1 MGSDNK
7 KTGLFRSP
15 ARAGSLATLGDCMAV
30 RWRRAL
36 IIGLLTL
43 SSPAWAA
50 GKKVDLD
57 YHVRLLPQSDQAEVR
72 LTLAQGS
79 AVRSLDFDLG
89 DGSLYSDFKA
99 DGQWQLTPGKQ
110 ARGVWRPVADKASL
124 TYRVRISHGRKN
136 GSFDTRMTP
145 SWALMRGDDLVP
157 AAKLDQQDGIELIS
171 RLEFELP
178 SGWKSVETAWP
189 RIGKNKFRI
198 DNVSRLFDRS
208 TGWMLAGH
216 LGSRRTRLGETEV
229 TVASPRGQG
238 MRRMD
243 VLTLLTFVWPQ
254 VQAVYP
260 RHPTK
265 LLIVGAND
273 PMWRG
278 GSSAH
283 ESIYLNSRLPL
294 VSESGSS
301 ALVRELAQVFGR
313 INDTQRSDWIG
324 EGFAE
329 YYAIELVRR
338 AGGMSDERY
347 QSLQERLSKDSQN
360 VTTLRGE
367 QVSPAQVSKA
377 VVLMQELDRE
387 IRLKTRNKRSL
398 DDVLRG
404 AMRLEGVDTKAFV
417 QLSESVLGESSKVL
431 DTALIQ

>member
-1 MGSDNK
+1 
-7 KTGLFRSP
+7 
-15 ARAGSLATLGDCMAV
+15 MAV
-30 RWRRAL
+30 GLRLAL
-36 IIGLLTL
+36 AVGLLAL
-43 SSPAWAA
+43 SSSVWAA
-50 GKKVDLD
+50 KKVDLD
-57 YHVRLLPQSDQAEVR
+57 YHVRLLPQSDQAQVR

-89 DGSLYSDFKA
+89 DGSQYSDFKA
-99 DGQWQLTPGKQ
+99 DGQWQLSPGTHT
-110 ARGVWRPVADKASL
+110 RGVWRPIADKASL
-124 TYRVRISHGRKN
+124 TYRVRISHGRKS

-145 SWALMRGDDLVP
+145 TWALLRGDDLVP
-157 AAKLDQQDGIELIS
+157 AAKLDQQDNIELVS

-178 SGWKSVETAWP
+178 NGWKSVETSWP

-198 DNVSRLFDRS
+198 DNVSRLFDRP

-216 LGSRRTRLGETEV
+216 LGTRRTRLGETEV
-229 TVASPRGQG
+229 TVASPLGQG

-254 VQAVYP
+254 VQAVFP
-260 RHPTK
+260 RHPAK

-278 GSSAH
+278 SLAAR
-283 ESIYLNSRLPL
+283 ESIYLNTRLPL
-294 VSESGSS
+294 VSENGSS

-313 INDTQRSDWIG
+313 INDKQRSDWIS

-347 QSLQERLSKDSQN
+347 ASLQKKLARDGQN
-360 VTTLRGE
+360 VSTLRGE
-367 QVSPAQVSKA
+367 QLTSAQVGKA
-377 VVLMQELDRE
+377 VLLLSELDQE
-387 IRLKTRNKRSL
+387 IRIKTRNKRSL

-404 AMRLEGVDTKAFV
+404 AMRLESVDTKEFV
-417 QLSESVLGESSKVL
+417 QLAESVIGEPSKVL
-431 DTALIQ
+431 DSELLE

>member
-1 MGSDNK
+1 
-7 KTGLFRSP
+7 
-15 ARAGSLATLGDCMAV
+15 MAV
-30 RWRRAL
+30 GWRQAL
-36 IIGLLTL
+36 VVGLLAF
-43 SSPAWAA
+43 SSPLWAA
-50 GKKVDLD
+50 KKVDLD

-89 DGSLYSDFKA
+89 DGSHYSDFKA
-99 DGQWQLTPGKQ
+99 DGQWQLTPGAP
-110 ARGVWRPVADKASL
+110 ARGVWHPATDKASL
-124 TYRVRISHGRKN
+124 TYRVHVSHTRKN

-145 SWALMRGDDLVP
+145 NWALLRGEDLVP
-157 AAKLDQQDGIELIS
+157 PARLDQQDGIELVS

-178 SGWKSVETAWP
+178 GGWKSVETAWP

-198 DNVSRLFDRS
+198 DNVSRLFDRP
-208 TGWMLAGH
+208 TGWMLAGN

-229 TVASPRGQG
+229 TVASPQGQG

-260 RHPTK
+260 RHPVK

-278 GSSAH
+278 SLAAH
-283 ESIYLNSRLPL
+283 ESIYLNTRLPL

-301 ALVRELAQVFGR
+301 ALVRELAQLFGR
-313 INDTQRSDWIG
+313 INDKQRSEWIS

-329 YYAIELVRR
+329 YYAIELMRR

-347 QSLQERLSKDSQN
+347 QSLQGRLTKAGQK

-367 QVSPAQVSKA
+367 QVSPAQIAKA
-377 VVLMQELDRE
+377 VILLQELDRE

-404 AMRLEGVDTKAFV
+404 AMRLGSLDTKEFV
-417 QLSESVLGESSKVL
+417 QLSESVIGDSSKVL
-431 DTALIQ
+431 DTELIQ

>member
-1 MGSDNK
+1 
-7 KTGLFRSP
+7 
-15 ARAGSLATLGDCMAV
+15 MAV
-30 RWRRAL
+30 GWRQAWVV
-36 IIGLLTL
+36 GLLVV
-43 SSPAWAA
+43 SSPVWAA
-50 GKKVDLD
+50 NKVNLD

-89 DGSLYSDFKA
+89 DGSHYSDFEA
-99 DGQWQLTPGKQ
+99 DGQWQLTPGKA
-110 ARGVWRPVADKASL
+110 ARGVWRPAADKASL
-124 TYRVRISHGRKN
+124 TYRVNISHGRKN

-145 SWALMRGDDLVP
+145 NWALMRGDDLVP
-157 AAKLDQQDGIELIS
+157 AARLDQQDGIELVA

-178 SGWKSVETAWP
+178 GGWKSVETAWP
-189 RIGKNKFRI
+189 RIGQNKFRI
-198 DNVSRLFDRS
+198 DNPGRLFDRP
-208 TGWMLAGH
+208 TGWMLAGQ

-229 TVASPRGQG
+229 TVASPLGQG

-254 VQAVYP
+254 VQALYP
-260 RHPTK
+260 RHPGK

-278 GSSAH
+278 SRSAH
-283 ESIYLNSRLPL
+283 ESIYLNSHLPL
-294 VSESGSS
+294 VSESGTS
-301 ALVRELAQVFGR
+301 ALVRELAQMFGR
-313 INDTQRSDWIG
+313 INGTQRSDWIN

-347 QSLQERLSKDSQN
+347 ENLHGKLVSNSQK

-367 QVSPAQVSKA
+367 QVSLTQVARA
-377 VVLMQELDRE
+377 VVLLQELDRE
-387 IRLKTRNKRSL
+387 IRLKTHNKRSL

-404 AMRLEGVDTKAFV
+404 AMRLGDIDTQAFV
-417 QLSESVLGESSKVL
+417 QLSESVIGGSSKVL
-431 DTALIQ
+431 NTELIQ

>member
-1 MGSDNK
+1 
-7 KTGLFRSP
+7 
-15 ARAGSLATLGDCMAV
+15 MAV
-30 RWRRAL
+30 GWRQAWVVGWL
-36 IIGLLTL
+36 AL
-43 SSPAWAA
+43 SSPVWAA
-50 GKKVDLD
+50 NKVNLD

-89 DGSLYSDFKA
+89 DGSHYSDFKA
-99 DGQWQLTPGKQ
+99 DGQWQLTPGK
-110 ARGVWRPVADKASL
+110 AVRGVWSPSSDKASL
-124 TYRVRISHGRKN
+124 TYRVNISHGRKS

-145 SWALMRGDDLVP
+145 NWALMRGDDLVP
-157 AAKLDQQDGIELIS
+157 AAKLDLQDGIELVA

-178 SGWKSVETAWP
+178 GGWKSVETAWP
-189 RIGKNKFRI
+189 RIGKNKFRV
-198 DNVSRLFDRS
+198 DNPSRLFDRP
-208 TGWMLAGH
+208 TGWMLAGQ
-216 LGSRRTRLGETEV
+216 LGSRRTRLGETDV
-229 TVASPRGQG
+229 TVTSPLGQG

-254 VQAVYP
+254 VQALYP
-260 RHPTK
+260 RHPGK
-265 LLIVGAND
+265 LLIVGASD

-278 GSSAH
+278 SQSAH
-283 ESIYLNSRLPL
+283 ESIYLNSHLPL

-313 INDTQRSDWIG
+313 INGTERSDWIG

-347 QSLQERLSKDSQN
+347 ESLHGRLLKSSQN
-360 VTTLRGE
+360 VITLRGE
-367 QVSPAQVSKA
+367 QLNAAQVAKA

-387 IRLKTRNKRSL
+387 IRLKTHNKRSL

-404 AMRLEGVDTKAFV
+404 AMRLGNIDTNAFV
-417 QLSESVLGESSKVL
+417 QLSESVIGGSSKVL
-431 DTALIQ
+431 STELIQ

>member
-1 MGSDNK
+1 
-7 KTGLFRSP
+7 
-15 ARAGSLATLGDCMAV
+15 MAV
-30 RWRRAL
+30 GLRLAL
-36 IIGLLTL
+36 AVGLVAL
-43 SSPAWAA
+43 SSSVWAA
-50 GKKVDLD
+50 KKVDLD

-89 DGSLYSDFKA
+89 DGNRYSDFEA
-99 DGQWQLTPGKQ
+99 DGNWQLTPGKPT
-110 ARGVWRPVADKASL
+110 RGIWRPAADKASL
-124 TYRVRISHGRKN
+124 TYRVRISHSRKN

-145 SWALMRGDDLVP
+145 GWALMRGDDLVP
-157 AAKLDQQDGIELIS
+157 AARLDQQDGIELVS

-198 DNVSRLFDRS
+198 DNVSRLFDRP

-229 TVASPRGQG
+229 TVASPKGQG
-238 MRRMD
+238 MHRMD

-254 VQAVYP
+254 VQAVFP
-260 RHPTK
+260 RHPAK

-278 GSSAH
+278 SLAAR
-283 ESIYLNSRLPL
+283 ESIYLNTRLPL

-301 ALVRELAQVFGR
+301 ALVRELAQLFGR
-313 INDTQRSDWIG
+313 VNDTQRSDWIS
-324 EGFAE
+324 EGLAE

-347 QSLQERLSKDSQN
+347 ENLHGKLVKDSQK
-360 VTTLRGE
+360 VTTLRDA
-367 QVSPAQVSKA
+367 QASPAQVAKA
-377 VVLMQELDRE
+377 VLLLQELDRE

-398 DDVLRG
+398 DDVMRG
-404 AMRLEGVDTKAFV
+404 AMRLESVNTRDFV
-417 QLSESVLGESSKVL
+417 QLAESVIGESSRVL
-431 DTALIQ
+431 NTELLQ

>member
-1 MGSDNK
+1 
-7 KTGLFRSP
+7 
-15 ARAGSLATLGDCMAV
+15 MAV
-30 RWRRAL
+30 RLRRAL
-36 IIGLLTL
+36 AVGLLAL
-43 SSPAWAA
+43 SSSVWAA
-50 GKKVDLD
+50 KKVDLD
-57 YHVRLLPQSDQAEVR
+57 YHVRLMPHSDQAEVR

-89 DGSLYSDFKA
+89 DGSHYSDFKA
-99 DGQWQLTPGKQ
+99 DGQWQLTAGKQ
-110 ARGVWRPVADKASL
+110 TRGVWRPATDKTSL
-124 TYRVRISHGRKN
+124 TYRVRISHGRKS

-145 SWALMRGDDLVP
+145 TWALMRGDDLVP
-157 AAKLDQQDGIELIS
+157 PARLDQQDGIELIS

-178 SGWKSVETAWP
+178 SGWESVETAWP

-198 DNVSRLFDRS
+198 DNVSRLFDRP

-229 TVASPRGQG
+229 TVASPQGQG

-254 VQAVYP
+254 VQAVFP
-260 RHPTK
+260 RHPVK
-265 LLIVGAND
+265 LLIVGAKD

-278 GSSAH
+278 SLAAR
-283 ESIYLNSRLPL
+283 ESIYLNTRLPL
-294 VSESGSS
+294 VSESGTS
-301 ALVRELAQVFGR
+301 AVVRELAQVFGR
-313 INDTQRSDWIG
+313 INDKQRSDWIS

-347 QSLQERLSKDSQN
+347 ESLHRRLVKDSQK

-367 QVSPAQVSKA
+367 QANPAQVSKA
-377 VVLMQELDRE
+377 VLLLQELDRE

-404 AMRLEGVDTKAFV
+404 AMHLGSVDTKEFV
-417 QLSESVLGESSKVL
+417 QLAESVIGESSKVL
-431 DTALIQ
+431 DTELLQ

>member
-1 MGSDNK
+1 MA
-7 KTGLFRSP
+7 TGL
-15 ARAGSLATLGDCMAV
+15 
-30 RWRRAL
+30 RRAL
-36 IIGLLTL
+36 IVTLLAL
-43 SSPAWAA
+43 SAPVWAA
-50 GKKVDLD
+50 KKVDLD
-57 YHVRLLPQSDQAEVR
+57 YQVRLLPQSDQAEVR
-72 LTLAQGS
+72 MTFARGEV
-79 AVRSLDFDLG
+79 VRSLDFDLG
-89 DGSLYSDFKA
+89 DGSRYSDFKA
-99 DGQWQLTPGKQ
+99 DGQWQLTPGKP
-110 ARGVWRPVADKASL
+110 ARGVWRPTADKASL

-145 SWALMRGDDLVP
+145 TWALMRGDELVP
-157 AAKLDQQDGIELIS
+157 PARLDQQDGIELVA
-171 RLEFELP
+171 RLHFELP
-178 SGWKSVETAWP
+178 DGWKSVETAWP

-198 DNVSRLFDRS
+198 DNPSRLFDRP

-216 LGSRRTRLGETEV
+216 LGSRRSRLGETEV
-229 TVASPRGQG
+229 TVASPQGQG

-254 VQAVYP
+254 VQAVFP
-260 RHPTK
+260 RHPSK

-278 GSSAH
+278 SLAAR
-283 ESIYLNSRLPL
+283 ESIYLNTRLPL

-313 INDTQRSDWIG
+313 INDEQRSDWIS

-347 QSLQERLSKDSQN
+347 QALQAKLAKDSQK

-367 QVSPAQVSKA
+367 QISPAQVSKA
-377 VVLMQELDRE
+377 VLLLQELDGE

-398 DDVLRG
+398 DDMLRG
-404 AMRLEGVDTKAFV
+404 AMHLGTVDTKAFV
-417 QLSESVLGESSKVL
+417 QLAESILGESSKVL
-431 DTALIQ
+431 DTALLQ

>member
-1 MGSDNK
+1 
-7 KTGLFRSP
+7 
-15 ARAGSLATLGDCMAV
+15 MAV
-30 RWRRAL
+30 GLRLAL
-36 IIGLLTL
+36 AVGLVAL
-43 SSPAWAA
+43 SSSVWAA
-50 GKKVDLD
+50 KKVDLD

-89 DGSLYSDFKA
+89 DGNRYSDFEA
-99 DGQWQLTPGKQ
+99 DGNWQLTPGKPT
-110 ARGVWRPVADKASL
+110 RGIWRPAADKASL
-124 TYRVRISHGRKN
+124 TYRVRISHSRKN

-145 SWALMRGDDLVP
+145 GWALMRGDDLVP
-157 AAKLDQQDGIELIS
+157 AARLDQQDGIELVS

-198 DNVSRLFDRS
+198 DNVSRLFDRP

-229 TVASPRGQG
+229 TVASPKGQG
-238 MRRMD
+238 MHRMD

-254 VQAVYP
+254 VQAVFP
-260 RHPTK
+260 RHPAK

-278 GSSAH
+278 SLAAR
-283 ESIYLNSRLPL
+283 ESIYLNTRMPL

-301 ALVRELAQVFGR
+301 ALVRELAQLFGR
-313 INDTQRSDWIG
+313 VNDTQRSDWIS
-324 EGFAE
+324 EGLAE

-347 QSLQERLSKDSQN
+347 ENLHGKLVKDSQK
-360 VTTLRGE
+360 VTTLRDA
-367 QVSPAQVSKA
+367 QASPAQVAKA
-377 VVLMQELDRE
+377 VLLLQELDRE

-398 DDVLRG
+398 DDVMRG
-404 AMRLEGVDTKAFV
+404 AMRLESVNTRDFV
-417 QLSESVLGESSKVL
+417 QLAESVIGESSRVL
-431 DTALIQ
+431 NTELLQ

>member
-1 MGSDNK
+1 
-7 KTGLFRSP
+7 
-15 ARAGSLATLGDCMAV
+15 MAV
-30 RWRRAL
+30 GLRRAL
-36 IIGLLTL
+36 AVGLLLL
-43 SSPAWAA
+43 SSSVWAA
-50 GKKVDLD
+50 KKIDLD

-110 ARGVWRPVADKASL
+110 ARGVWRPAADKASL
-124 TYRVRISHGRKN
+124 SYRVRISHGRKN

-145 SWALMRGDDLVP
+145 TWALMRGEDLVP
-157 AAKLDQQDGIELIS
+157 PAKLDQQDGIELVS

-178 SGWKSVETAWP
+178 NGWKSVETAWP
-189 RIGKNKFRI
+189 RVGKNKFRV
-198 DNVSRLFDRS
+198 DNVSRMFDRP

-229 TVASPRGQG
+229 TVASPKGQG

-278 GSSAH
+278 SLGAH
-283 ESIYLNSRLPL
+283 ESIYLNTRLPL
-294 VSESGSS
+294 VSESGTS
-301 ALVRELAQVFGR
+301 AVMRELAQVFGR
-313 INDTQRSDWIG
+313 INDQQRSDWIS

-347 QSLQERLSKDSQN
+347 EGLQKKLARDGQK

-367 QVSPAQVSKA
+367 QINPAQVSKA
-377 VVLMQELDRE
+377 VLLLQELDRE

-404 AMRLEGVDTKAFV
+404 AMHLGSVDTKAFV
-417 QLSESVLGESSKVL
+417 QLADSVIGESSKVL
-431 DTALIQ
+431 DTELLQ

>member
-1 MGSDNK
+1 
-7 KTGLFRSP
+7 
-15 ARAGSLATLGDCMAV
+15 MAV
-30 RWRRAL
+30 GWRQAWGV
-36 IIGLLTL
+36 GLLAV
-43 SSPAWAA
+43 SAPVWAA
-50 GKKVDLD
+50 NKVDLD

-89 DGSLYSDFKA
+89 DGSHYSDFKA
-99 DGQWQLTPGKQ
+99 DGQWQLTPGNA
-110 ARGVWRPVADKASL
+110 ARGVWRPAADKASL
-124 TYRVRISHGRKN
+124 TYRVNIDHGRKN

-145 SWALMRGDDLVP
+145 NWALMRGDDLVP
-157 AAKLDQQDGIELIS
+157 AARLDQQDGIELVS

-178 SGWKSVETAWP
+178 GGWKSVETAWP
-189 RIGKNKFRI
+189 RIGQNKFRI
-198 DNVSRLFDRS
+198 DNPSRLFDRP
-208 TGWMLAGH
+208 TGWMLAGQ

-229 TVASPRGQG
+229 TVASPLGQG

-254 VQAVYP
+254 VQALYP
-260 RHPTK
+260 RHPGK

-278 GSSAH
+278 SRSAH
-283 ESIYLNSRLPL
+283 ESIYLNSHLPL
-294 VSESGSS
+294 VSESGTS

-313 INDTQRSDWIG
+313 INGTKRSDWIG

-347 QSLQERLSKDSQN
+347 ESLHGKLVRTSQK
-360 VTTLRGE
+360 VTTLRSDRVNPV
-367 QVSPAQVSKA
+367 QVARA
-377 VVLMQELDRE
+377 VVLLQELDRE
-387 IRLKTRNKRSL
+387 IRLKTHNKRSL

-404 AMRLEGVDTKAFV
+404 AMRLGDIDTQGFV
-417 QLSESVLGESSKVL
+417 QLSESVIGGSSKVL
-431 DTALIQ
+431 NTELIQ

>member
-1 MGSDNK
+1 MAG
-7 KTGLFRSP
+7 GLR
-15 ARAGSLATLGDCMAV
+15 LALAV
-30 RWRRAL
+30 
-36 IIGLLTL
+36 GLLAL
-43 SSPAWAA
+43 SSSVWAA
-50 GKKVDLD
+50 KKVDLD

-89 DGSLYSDFKA
+89 DGSQYSDFKA

-110 ARGVWRPVADKASL
+110 TRGVWRPAADKASL
-124 TYRVRISHGRKN
+124 TYRVRISHGRKS

-145 SWALMRGDDLVP
+145 TWALMRGDDLVP
-157 AAKLDQQDGIELIS
+157 AARLDQQDGIELVS

-178 SGWKSVETAWP
+178 TGWKSVETAWP
-189 RIGKNKFRI
+189 RIGKNRFRI
-198 DNVSRLFDRS
+198 DNVSRLFDRP

-229 TVASPRGQG
+229 TVASPQGQG

-254 VQAVYP
+254 VQAVFP

-278 GSSAH
+278 SLAAR
-283 ESIYLNSRLPL
+283 ESIYLNTRLPL
-294 VSESGSS
+294 VSESGTS
-301 ALVRELAQVFGR
+301 AVVRELAQVFGR
-313 INDTQRSDWIG
+313 INDQQRSDWIS

-347 QSLQERLSKDSQN
+347 ESLHKKLIKDSQK
-360 VTTLRGE
+360 VTTLRAQ
-367 QVSPAQVSKA
+367 QVNPAQVAKA
-377 VVLMQELDRE
+377 VLLLQELDRE

-404 AMRLEGVDTKAFV
+404 AMRLGSVDTKEFV
-417 QLSESVLGESSKVL
+417 QLAESILGESSRVL
-431 DTALIQ
+431 DTELLR

>member
-1 MGSDNK
+1 
-7 KTGLFRSP
+7 
-15 ARAGSLATLGDCMAV
+15 MAV
-30 RWRRAL
+30 GLRLAL
-36 IIGLLTL
+36 AVGLLAL
-43 SSPAWAA
+43 SSSVWAA
-50 GKKVDLD
+50 KKVDLD
-57 YHVRLLPQSDQAEVR
+57 YHVRLLSQSDQAEVR

-89 DGSLYSDFKA
+89 DGSHYSDFKA
-99 DGQWQLTPGKQ
+99 DGQWQLSPGKHT
-110 ARGVWRPVADKASL
+110 RGVWRPIAEKASL
-124 TYRVRISHGRKN
+124 TYRVRISHGRKS

-145 SWALMRGDDLVP
+145 TWALMRGDDLVP
-157 AAKLDQQDGIELIS
+157 AAKLDQQDGIELVS

-178 SGWKSVETAWP
+178 NGWKSVETSWP

-198 DNVSRLFDRS
+198 DNVSRLFDRP

-216 LGSRRTRLGETEV
+216 LGTRRTRLGETEV
-229 TVASPRGQG
+229 TVASPQGQG

-254 VQAVYP
+254 VQAVFP

-278 GSSAH
+278 SLAAR
-283 ESIYLNSRLPL
+283 ESIYLNTRLPL
-294 VSESGSS
+294 VSENGSS
-301 ALVRELAQVFGR
+301 VLVRELAQVFGR
-313 INDTQRSDWIG
+313 INDKQRSDWIS

-347 QSLQERLSKDSQN
+347 ASLQQKLARDGQKVS
-360 VTTLRGE
+360 TLRGE
-367 QVSPAQVSKA
+367 QINSAQVGKA
-377 VVLMQELDRE
+377 VLLLSELDQE
-387 IRLKTRNKRSL
+387 IRIKTRNKRSL

-404 AMRLEGVDTKAFV
+404 AMRLESVDTREFV
-417 QLSESVLGESSKVL
+417 QLAESVIGEPSKVL
-431 DTALIQ
+431 DSELLE

>member
-1 MGSDNK
+1 
-7 KTGLFRSP
+7 
-15 ARAGSLATLGDCMAV
+15 MAV
-30 RWRRAL
+30 GLRLAL
-36 IIGLLTL
+36 AVGLVAL
-43 SSPAWAA
+43 SSSVWAA
-50 GKKVDLD
+50 KKVDLD

-89 DGSLYSDFKA
+89 DGNRYSDFEA
-99 DGQWQLTPGKQ
+99 DGNWQLTPGKPT
-110 ARGVWRPVADKASL
+110 RGIWRPAADKASL
-124 TYRVRISHGRKN
+124 TYRVRISHSRKN

-145 SWALMRGDDLVP
+145 GWALMRGDDLVP
-157 AAKLDQQDGIELIS
+157 AARLDQQDGIELVS

-178 SGWKSVETAWP
+178 NGWKSVETAWP

-198 DNVSRLFDRS
+198 DNVSRLFDRP

-229 TVASPRGQG
+229 TVASPKGQG
-238 MRRMD
+238 MHRMD

-254 VQAVYP
+254 VQAVFP
-260 RHPTK
+260 RHPAK

-278 GSSAH
+278 SLAAR
-283 ESIYLNSRLPL
+283 ESIYLNTRLPL

-301 ALVRELAQVFGR
+301 ALVRELAQLFGR
-313 INDTQRSDWIG
+313 VNDTQRSDWIS
-324 EGFAE
+324 EGLAE

-347 QSLQERLSKDSQN
+347 ENLHGKLVKDSQT
-360 VTTLRGE
+360 VTTLRDA
-367 QVSPAQVSKA
+367 QASPAQVAKA
-377 VVLMQELDRE
+377 VLLLQELDRE

-398 DDVLRG
+398 DDVMRG
-404 AMRLEGVDTKAFV
+404 AMRLESLNTKEFV
-417 QLSESVLGESSKVL
+417 QLAESVIGESSRVL
-431 DTALIQ
+431 NTELLQ

>member
-1 MGSDNK
+1 
-7 KTGLFRSP
+7 
-15 ARAGSLATLGDCMAV
+15 MAV
-30 RWRRAL
+30 GWRQAWIL
-36 IIGLLTL
+36 GLLAVN
-43 SSPAWAA
+43 SPAWAA
-50 GKKVDLD
+50 NKVNLD

-89 DGSLYSDFKA
+89 DGSHYSDFKA
-99 DGQWQLTPGKQ
+99 DGQWQLTPGKA
-110 ARGVWRPVADKASL
+110 ARGVWRPAADKASL
-124 TYRVRISHGRKN
+124 TYRVSISHGRKS

-145 SWALMRGDDLVP
+145 SWALMRGDNLVP
-157 AAKLDQQDGIELIS
+157 AARLDQQDGIELVS

-178 SGWKSVETAWP
+178 GGWKSVETAWP
-189 RIGKNKFRI
+189 RIGPNKFRI
-198 DNVSRLFDRS
+198 DNPSRLFDRP
-208 TGWMLAGH
+208 TGWMLAGE

-229 TVASPRGQG
+229 TVASPLGQG

-254 VQAVYP
+254 VQALYP
-260 RHPTK
+260 RHPGK

-278 GSSAH
+278 SQSAH
-283 ESIYLNSRLPL
+283 ESIYLNSRLPV
-294 VSESGSS
+294 VSESGTS

-313 INDTQRSDWIG
+313 VKGTRRSDWIS

-347 QSLQERLSKDSQN
+347 ESLHRKLVKISQK

-367 QVSPAQVSKA
+367 RISSTQVARA
-377 VVLMQELDRE
+377 VVLLQELDRE
-387 IRLKTRNKRSL
+387 IRLKTHNKRSL

-404 AMRLEGVDTKAFV
+404 AMRLDNVDTKDFV
-417 QLSESVLGESSKVL
+417 QLSESVIGDSSKVL
-431 DTALIQ
+431 DTGLLQ

>member
-1 MGSDNK
+1 
-7 KTGLFRSP
+7 
-15 ARAGSLATLGDCMAV
+15 MAV
-30 RWRRAL
+30 GWRRAL
-36 IIGLLTL
+36 VVGLCAL
-43 SSPAWAA
+43 SAPVWAA
-50 GKKVDLD
+50 KKVDLD

-72 LTLAQGS
+72 LTLAQGA

-89 DGSLYSDFKA
+89 DGSHYSDFKA
-99 DGQWQLTPGKQ
+99 DGQWQLTEGKP
-110 ARGVWRPVADKASL
+110 ARGVWRPAAEKASL
-124 TYRVRISHGRKN
+124 TWRVKISHGRKS

-145 SWALMRGDDLVP
+145 TWALMRGDDLVP
-157 AAKLDQQDGIELIS
+157 PARLDQQDGIELVS

-178 SGWKSVETAWP
+178 TGWQSVETAWP

-198 DNVSRLFDRS
+198 DNVSRLFDRP

-254 VQAVYP
+254 VQAVFP

-278 GSSAH
+278 SLSAH

-294 VSESGSS
+294 VSESGTSPV
-301 ALVRELAQVFGR
+301 VRELAQVFGR
-313 INDTQRSDWIG
+313 INDQQRSDWIS

-347 QSLQERLSKDSQN
+347 EGLHGKLVKDSQK

-367 QVSPAQVSKA
+367 QINAAQVAKS
-377 VVLMQELDRE
+377 VLLLQELDRE

-404 AMRLEGVDTKAFV
+404 AMHLGSIDTKEFV

-431 DTALIQ
+431 DTGLLQ

>member
-1 MGSDNK
+1 
-7 KTGLFRSP
+7 
-15 ARAGSLATLGDCMAV
+15 MAV
-30 RWRRAL
+30 GWRQAL
-36 IIGLLTL
+36 VIGLCAL
-43 SSPAWAA
+43 SLPVWAA
-50 GKKVDLD
+50 KKVDLD

-72 LTLAQGS
+72 LTLAQGA

-89 DGSLYSDFKA
+89 DGSQYSDFKA
-99 DGQWQLTPGKQ
+99 DGQWQLTAGKA
-110 ARGVWRPVADKASL
+110 ARGVWRPTAEKASL
-124 TYRVRISHGRKN
+124 TYRVKISHGRKN

-145 SWALMRGDDLVP
+145 TWALMRGDDLVP
-157 AAKLDQQDGIELIS
+157 PARLDQQDGTELVS

-178 SGWKSVETAWP
+178 NGWQSVETAWP
-189 RIGKNKFRI
+189 RIGKHKFRI
-198 DNVSRLFDRS
+198 DNVSRLFDRP

-254 VQAVYP
+254 VQAVFP

-278 GSSAH
+278 SLSAH

-294 VSESGSS
+294 VGENGRSP
-301 ALVRELAQVFGR
+301 LVRELAQVFGR
-313 INDTQRSDWIG
+313 INDQQRSDWIS

-347 QSLQERLSKDSQN
+347 EGLHRKLVKDSQK
-360 VTTLRGE
+360 VTSLRGE
-367 QVSPAQVSKA
+367 QINAAQVAKA
-377 VVLMQELDRE
+377 VLLLQELDRE

-404 AMRLEGVDTKAFV
+404 AMHLGSIDTKQFV

-431 DTALIQ
+431 DSGLLR

>member
-1 MGSDNK
+1 
-7 KTGLFRSP
+7 
-15 ARAGSLATLGDCMAV
+15 MAV
-30 RWRRAL
+30 GLRRAL
-36 IIGLLTL
+36 GVGLLAL
-43 SSPAWAA
+43 SAPVWAA
-50 GKKVDLD
+50 KKVDLD

-72 LTLAQGS
+72 LTLAKGE

-89 DGSLYSDFKA
+89 DGSHYSDFKA
-99 DGQWQLTPGKQ
+99 DGQWQLTPGKR
-110 ARGVWRPVADKASL
+110 ARGLWRPTGDKASL
-124 TYRVRISHGRKN
+124 TYRVSVSHGRKS

-145 SWALMRGDDLVP
+145 SWALLRGDDLVP
-157 AAKLDQQDGIELIS
+157 PAKLDQQDGVELVS
-171 RLEFELP
+171 RLQFELP
-178 SGWKSVETAWP
+178 NGWKSVETAWP
-189 RIGKNKFRI
+189 RIGKNTFRI
-198 DNVSRLFDRS
+198 DNPSRLFDRP

-229 TVASPRGQG
+229 TVASPQGQG

-260 RHPTK
+260 RHPKK

-278 GSSAH
+278 SLGAH
-283 ESIYLNSRLPL
+283 ESIYLNTRLPL

-313 INDTQRSDWIG
+313 INDEQRSDWIS

-347 QSLQERLSKDSQN
+347 QALQAKLTRDSQK

-367 QVSPAQVSKA
+367 QISPAQLSKA
-377 VVLMQELDRE
+377 VIVLQELDRE

-404 AMRLEGVDTKAFV
+404 AMHLGTVDTKEFV
-417 QLSESVLGESSKVL
+417 QLAESVLGESSKVL
-431 DTALIQ
+431 DSELLQ

>member
-1 MGSDNK
+1 MAG
-7 KTGLFRSP
+7 GL
-15 ARAGSLATLGDCMAV
+15 
-30 RWRRAL
+30 RRAL
-36 IIGLLTL
+36 SVGLLAL
-43 SSPAWAA
+43 SAPVWAA
-50 GKKVDLD
+50 KKVDLD

-72 LTLAQGS
+72 LTLAKGET
-79 AVRSLDFDLG
+79 VRSLDFDLG
-89 DGSLYSDFKA
+89 DGSHYSDFKA

-110 ARGVWRPVADKASL
+110 ARGVWRPTGDKASL
-124 TYRVRISHGRKN
+124 SYRVSVSHGRKG

-145 SWALMRGDDLVP
+145 SWALLRGEDLVP
-157 AAKLDQQDGIELIS
+157 PAKLDQQDGVELVS
-171 RLEFELP
+171 RLQFELP
-178 SGWKSVETAWP
+178 GGWQSVETAWP
-189 RIGKNKFRI
+189 RIGKYKFRI
-198 DNVSRLFDRS
+198 DNPSRLFDRP

-229 TVASPRGQG
+229 TVASPQGQG

-260 RHPTK
+260 RHPKK

-278 GSSAH
+278 SLGAH
-283 ESIYLNSRLPL
+283 ESIYMNTRLPL

-313 INDTQRSDWIG
+313 INDAQRSDWIS
-324 EGFAE
+324 EGLAE

-347 QSLQERLSKDSQN
+347 QALQAKLARDSQK

-367 QVSPAQVSKA
+367 QISPAQLSKA
-377 VVLMQELDRE
+377 VMVLQELDRE

-404 AMRLEGVDTKAFV
+404 AMHLGTVDTKAFV
-417 QLSESVLGESSKVL
+417 QLAESVLGESSKVL
-431 DTALIQ
+431 DTALLQ